1 MCSKTLTQLTK
12 EFLEDFQH
20 QQTLEDL
27 ADEPNELQEYMEV
40 CGLCFCECKCVAF
53 SFQPCAEKRRLR
65 NTQTFMDM
73 QLDSLADR

>member
-1 MCSKTLTQLTK
+1 MCSNPLTQLTK
-12 EFLEDFQH
+12 EFLEGFQH

-27 ADEPNELQEYMEV
+27 ADEPKELQEYMEV